1 MGLERDR
8 LLKIDVVV
16 PPLVPLLYPER
27 SYRAPRHLGLGR
39 YAPLVK
45 RSRIPRDQWPLVRAP
60 ARQQGL
66 RATVRA
72 FGVSHETI
80 RTILRAHDDDGAVG
94 VMNSSATDRKRGNST
109 PSAA

>member
-1 MGLERDR
+1 M
-8 LLKIDVVV
+8 VA

-27 SYRAPRHLGLGR
+27 LFHARGHAGAGR
-39 YAPLVK
+39 YAPTAK
-45 RSRIPRDQWPLVRAP
+45 GSRIPRDQGPLVRAP